1 MHATILHSTFIP
13 SGENLADVLTKS
25 TDHNTLWHLIRPVL
39 FWKGDPA
46 ETLVPKSKEMLA
58 KLSIVIPSYSRS
70 VFDHLPGSGEYQRL
84 HSLYWLLP
92 VGDQSIRTSAAFHTL
107 QPQSHYLNHSP

>member
-58 KLSIVIPSYSRS
+58 KRSAVVPSYSRS
-70 VFDHLPGSGEYQRL
+70 VFDHLPGSGEYQRS
-84 HSLYWLLP
+84 HSPYRLLP
-92 VGDQSIRTSAAFHTL
+92 VGDQSTWTSAAFHYL
-107 QPQSHYLNHSP
+107 QPQSHYMNNSP